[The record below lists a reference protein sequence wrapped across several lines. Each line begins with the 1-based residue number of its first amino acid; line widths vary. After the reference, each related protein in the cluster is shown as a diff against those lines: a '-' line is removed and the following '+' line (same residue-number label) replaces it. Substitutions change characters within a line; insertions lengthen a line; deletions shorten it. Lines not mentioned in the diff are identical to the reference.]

1 MSTAEHTGGIG
12 MTTVARLVAWGAMGV
27 VLAVTLHYALFRMT
41 LPIKPFI
48 YQAF

>member
-1 MSTAEHTGGIG
+1 MILARFMCWCLIGLGTA
-12 MTTVARLVAWGAMGV
+12 VA
-27 VLAVTLHYALFRMT
+27 LHYMLYRMT